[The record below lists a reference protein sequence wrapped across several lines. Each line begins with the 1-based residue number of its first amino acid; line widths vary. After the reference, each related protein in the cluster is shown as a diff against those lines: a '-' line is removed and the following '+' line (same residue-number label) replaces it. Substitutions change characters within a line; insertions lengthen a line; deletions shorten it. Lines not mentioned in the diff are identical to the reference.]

1 MVEQQQVSREQ
12 LDALAREFRYVV
24 TDAICRSGS
33 GHIGG
38 VMSLVEI
45 VITLYYRVMHIRP
58 EDPSLAR
65 TGPAG
70 PVQGSRRADRLHGAR
85 V

>member
-1 MVEQQQVSREQ
+1 MESEQLTNES

-24 TDAICRSGS
+24 TDAICRSGV

-45 VITLYYRVMHIRP
+45 VITLYYRVM
-58 EDPSLAR
+58 
-65 TGPAG
+65 
-70 PVQGSRRADRLHGAR
+70 QC
-85 V
+85 